1 MISRLSETSQTIDPD
16 RLPAARQIVV
26 LDQAR

>member
-1 MISRLSETSQTIDPD
+1 MITRRNGPTLTIDPD
-16 RLPAARQIVV
+16 DLPAARQIVV